1 MTDFEKMISILRNK
15 ETSCYAEGKHF
26 EVWEWES
33 GGKQIDFRPS
43 SFCDEWTCF
52 EYDNNGNLIRIF

>member
-1 MTDFEKMISILRNK
+1 MTDFEKMVNKLR
-15 ETSCYAEGKHF
+15 ESPYQEGRHF
-26 EVWEWES
+26 EGWEWES

-52 EYDNNGNLIRIF
+52 EYDKDGNLTEIF

>member
-1 MTDFEKMISILRNK
+1 MSDFEKMVNTLRNE

-33 GGKQIDFRPS
+33 GGKQIEFRPVS
-43 SFCDEWTCF
+43 YCDEWITF
-52 EYDNNGNLIRIF
+52 EYDNDGNLLRVF